1 MKKLWLLAALAAFTF
16 QANAQKISSASVP
29 EASKKAFAKDHPA
42 VKDISWEKE
51 NGNYEGNW
59 KAGGFDH
66 SAMYTPDGKF
76 AGSET
81 DINPANLPS
90 AIREYMFKHY
100 HTRVMGASLN
110 EDANKVKTYE
120 ADARGKAYIFDL
132 QGNFLKVGED
142 D

>member
-1 MKKLWLLAALAAFTF
+1 MKKLLLLAAAAAFTF

-66 SAMYTPDGKF
+66 SAMYTSNGKF

-81 DINPANLPS
+81 DISPTSLPLS
-90 AIREYMFKHY
+90 IRDYMFKHY
-100 HTRVMGASLN
+100 HTRVKEASLD
-110 EDANKVKTYE
+110 EDANRVKTYE
-120 ADARGKAYIFDL
+120 ADARGKAYIFDM
-132 QGNFLKVGED
+132 QGKFLKVGED